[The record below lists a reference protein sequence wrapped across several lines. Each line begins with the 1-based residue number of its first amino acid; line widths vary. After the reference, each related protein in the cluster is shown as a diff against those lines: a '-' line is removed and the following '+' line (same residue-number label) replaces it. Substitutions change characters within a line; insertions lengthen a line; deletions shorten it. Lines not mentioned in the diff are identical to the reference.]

1 MNIKQIKSAFII
13 LMVTCLVAIVPLGCA
28 PKRPHINSDWRP
40 NTKETSVTSDTLY
53 VSRVENLGDDFIL
66 GMDASC
72 VPALEEGGVKY
83 YDADGVEKDVYEIL
97 SQNGINYIRVRVWND
112 PYDASGRGYGGGN
125 CDIENAIEI
134 GKRATAQGLKLLVNF
149 HYSDF
154 WADPAKQMAP
164 KAWKGNAV
172 PVIMPRQGN
181 TVAEL
186 CFRHTNWHVV
196 ET

>member
-83 YDADGVEKDVYEIL
+83 YDADG
-97 SQNGINYIRVRVWND
+97 
-112 PYDASGRGYGGGN
+112 A
-125 CDIENAIEI
+125 
-134 GKRATAQGLKLLVNF
+134 
-149 HYSDF
+149 
-154 WADPAKQMAP
+154 AKF
-164 KAWKGNAV
+164 KFFK
-172 PVIMPRQGN
+172 
-181 TVAEL
+181 
-186 CFRHTNWHVV
+186 
-196 ET
+196 